1 MTFNP
6 CNNSHVFGLFF
17 ILGLL
22 LYGNTLGHDFTLDDA
37 LVITENDFTKEGWS
51 GVWKQMTNDQFVG
64 FYGVKKDLVSGGRYR
79 PLSMVVFTIQY
90 ALFGE
95 SPFIGHLT
103 NVLFYILNGFL
114 LFIVL
119 RRLIPKTDG
128 LLPWLNFPLLVSL
141 LWFFHPIHTE
151 VVANIKGLDEMMAFA
166 GELTVLW
173 LILKYLDDQ
182 KKAFLPLAGI
192 VYLYAL
198 LSKENAITWL
208 AIIPLSIFLFRKIQ
222 FGKVK
227 NILPTLFIAAVVWF
241 GIRYKVVGGGISDV
255 ADSLMND
262 PFLDSTISE
271 KYATIVLTLG
281 KYIQLLFF
289 PHPLTYDYYPKHIP
303 IVNWTNTYVILSIIS
318 HIFLII
324 YALINFSKHK
334 IMTFGIFIYAITLSI
349 ASNIIFPIGAFMNE
363 RFIYVSSLGFCLF
376 LALLFNDHLIKFIRQ
391 KTAVLSILLLV
402 FLLYGLKT
410 VTRNMVWKNNYTLA
424 THDAEISVNGA
435 KSQVMAGGIL
445 LDQKSKEAKTP
456 EEKNAILDRSIFHLN
471 RAINIYPDYV
481 DALLLM
487 GNAQWERY
495 ESAKTAM
502 PYYYKILQINP
513 YHENTLQNSYI
524 ILEQEKDIDFRI
536 QSYRTLIQLNP
547 NQMTAYLN
555 LGRTYGQ
562 HKGDLRNAIQYIE
575 TAQQIAPNNYEV
587 NRNLGIVYGLSQ
599 QYEKSI
605 EALLKAVELKPSI
618 ALNYVDLAVSY
629 YNIGQADLGRQY
641 MDQAVALD
649 PNIDRTKYPI

>member
-6 CNNSHVFGLFF
+6 CNNVHVFGLFF

-22 LYGNTLGHDFTLDDA
+22 LYGNTLGHDYTLDDA

-95 SPFIGHLT
+95 SAFIGHLT

-119 RRLIPKTDG
+119 RRL
-128 LLPWLNFPLLVSL
+128 LPNSKGPLEWLNFPLLVSL

-173 LILKYLDDQ
+173 LILKSIDDQ
-182 KKAFLPLAGI
+182 KPWLLSIVAI

-208 AIIPLSIFLFRKIQ
+208 AIIPAALYLFRKDQIAQ
-222 FGKVK
+222 LKL
-227 NILPTLFIAAVVWF
+227 ILPTLLLSSAVWF
-241 GIRYKVVGGGISDV
+241 AIRYKVVGGGISDV

-262 PFLDSTISE
+262 PFLESTVSE

-303 IVNWTNTYVILSIIS
+303 IVNWSNIYVILSIIANIS
-318 HIFLII
+318 LIYI
-324 YALINFSKHK
+324 VLSKFKKHK
-334 IMTFGIFIYAITLSI
+334 VLVLGILIYAITLSI

-376 LALLFNDHLIKFIRQ
+376 LGLFFNQYIYSFIKQ
-391 KTAVLSILLLV
+391 KKAVLGILAVV
-402 FLLYGLKT
+402 FLLYGFKT
-410 VTRNMVWKNNYTLA
+410 VSRNMVWKDNYTLA

-445 LDQKSKEAKTP
+445 LDVKSKEAKTDA
-456 EEKNAILDRSIFHLN
+456 ERNAILDRSIFHLN
-471 RAINIYPDYV
+471 RAINIYPQYV

-495 ESAKTAM
+495 QSAKTAM
-502 PYYYKILQINP
+502 PYYYSILQINP
-513 YHENTLQNSYI
+513 YHDNTLQNSYI

-536 QSYRTLIQLNP
+536 QAYETMIKFNS
-547 NQMTAYLN
+547 NQMRVYLN
-555 LGRTYGQ
+555 LGRAYGQ
-562 HKGDLRNAIQYIE
+562 YKNDLNNAIRYIE
-575 TAQQIAPNNYEV
+575 TAQQLAPNDYEV

-605 EALLKAVELKPSI
+605 AALSKAIELKPQV

-629 YNIGQADLGRQY
+629 YNIGQPEVGKQY
-641 MDQAVALD
+641 MDQAVQLD
-649 PNIDRTKYPI
+649 PSIDRSKYPI